1 MTTKLSTKNNLYKT
15 SDLALATALSLFR
28 PIITLEKINARKVYF
43 IFKKDKGFEKL
54 LDQYWRG
61 ELKVQ
66 PQDYFNQLK
75 IIKARLYSE

>member
-1 MTTKLSTKNNLYKT
+1 MTIKLSTKNNLYKT
-15 SDLALATALSLFR
+15 SDLALATALSLFC
-28 PIITLEKINARKVYF
+28 PIKTLEKINAHKVYF

-54 LDQYWRG
+54 LDQYWRQ

-66 PQDYFNQLK
+66 PQAYFNQLK